1 MRIKNIFLSMIFSC
15 LFILPSVADDTPTI
29 HPTITFTNK
38 EGIEEENT
46 EYSGSAPLEAKF
58 HANTENAYG
67 WSAYYEWRF
76 TKADEQEPYLIR
88 YEEDTDYTFTDAGS
102 HNIVLYAI
110 FTQGNDSVIYTQEY
124 WSTADPIKV
133 TISTSKLSMPN
144 AFSPNNDG
152 QYNDIYRAKEYE
164 SLVEFHANIYNRWGQ
179 KLYEWYDPAE
189 GWDGTYN
196 GRDVKQGVYF
206 VEVVA
211 KGADGHRYH
220 IRRDVNLLRG
230 YRETEGGSSGSSST
244 NP

>member
-1 MRIKNIFLSMIFSC
+1 MRNKIIILCMVFSC
-15 LFILPSVADDTPTI
+15 FGFLPSVADDSPTI
-29 HPTITFTNK
+29 HPTMTYTNK
-38 EGIEEENT
+38 EGLEEEGT
-46 EYSGSAPLEAKF
+46 EYSGSAPLEVKF

-67 WSAYYEWRF
+67 WTEYYEWRI
-76 TKADEQEPYLIR
+76 TKSGEDEPYLIR
-88 YEEDTDYTFTDAGS
+88 YEEDTEYTFTDAGT

-110 FTQGNDSVIYTQEY
+110 FTQGNDSVICTQEY
-124 WSTADPIKV
+124 WSTEQPLKV

-152 QYNDIYRAKEYE
+152 QYNDTYRAKEYE
-164 SLVEFHANIYNRWGQ
+164 SLVEFHATIYNRWGQ
-179 KLYEWYDPAE
+179 KLYEWYDPAG
-189 GWDGTYN
+189 GWDGTYH
-196 GRDVKQGVYF
+196 GRDVKEGVYY

-230 YRETEGGSSGSSST
+230 YRETEGGSSST

>member
-152 QYNDIYRAKEYE
+152 QYN
-164 SLVEFHANIYNRWGQ
+164 
-179 KLYEWYDPAE
+179 
-189 GWDGTYN
+189 